1 MIKNYNFNIAEE
13 EKRQILS
20 LHESRTKRHY
30 LINEQS
36 DVYNPTIEQAKQFT
50 DAFNAYIAKNPNA
63 AILKDAKYMNNVQI
77 ATNKINGVQNPAKP
91 VQSQTQTNNNSFSK
105 YVQQAQTALG
115 VTPDGKFG
123 PKTLEALMAK
133 LTPTNV
139 TTPPVDKAAADKL
152 EKENAFKASIEK
164 TIADNKALKEK
175 GMAFPWSKE
184 SVATQSP
191 ADKAAAD
198 KAVADKAAADKLALE
213 KTIANKSGIVIPP
226 QEVKQPPLGSGGF
239 KDMPK
244 PTKFKQ

>member
-30 LINEQS
+30 LINE
-36 DVYNPTIEQAKQFT
+36 VYNPTIEQAKQFA

-63 AILKDAKYMNNVQI
+63 AVLKDANYMNNVQI
-77 ATNKINGVQNPAKP
+77 AMNKISENPDKP
-91 VQSQTQTNNNSFSK
+91 VQSQQTQTNNNSFSN
-105 YVQQAQTALG
+105 YVKQAQTALG

-123 PKTLEALMAK
+123 PKTLEALKAK
-133 LTPTNV
+133 LTPTSV
-139 TTPPVDKAAADKL
+139 T
-152 EKENAFKASIEK
+152 
-164 TIADNKALKEK
+164 
-175 GMAFPWSKE
+175 
-184 SVATQSP
+184 TQSP

-239 KDMPK
+239 KGMPK
-244 PTKFKQ
+244 PTKF

>member
-30 LINEQS
+30 LINE
-36 DVYNPTIEQAKQFT
+36 VYNPTIEQAKQFA

-63 AILKDAKYMNNVQI
+63 AVLKDANYMNNVQI
-77 ATNKINGVQNPAKP
+77 AMNKISENPAKP
-91 VQSQTQTNNNSFSK
+91 VQSQQTQTNNNSFSN
-105 YVQQAQTALG
+105 YVKQAQTALG

-123 PKTLEALMAK
+123 PKTLEALKAK
-133 LTPTNV
+133 LTPTSV
-139 TTPPVDKAAADKL
+139 TTPPVEDKAAADKL

-198 KAVADKAAADKLALE
+198 KAAADKAASEKILADKYGINNPNS
-213 KTIANKSGIVIPP
+213 TGIVIPP

-239 KDMPK
+239 KGMPK
-244 PTKFKQ
+244 PTRF

>member
-36 DVYNPTIEQAKQFT
+36 DVYNPTIEQAKLFV
-50 DAFNAYIAKNPNA
+50 DKVNAYKAKNPNGA
-63 AILKDAKYMNNVQI
+63 ALQDAKLMNSYQI
-77 ATNKINGVQNPAKP
+77 ALNKISENPAKP
-91 VQSQTQTNNNSFSK
+91 VQSKQTQTNNNYYSN
-105 YVQQAQTALG
+105 YVKQAQTALG
-115 VTPDGKFG
+115 VVTVDGKFG
-123 PKTLEALMAK
+123 PDTLKALMAK

-239 KDMPK
+239 KGMPK
-244 PTKFKQ
+244 PTKF

>member
-1 MIKNYNFNIAEE
+1 MIKNYNINIAEE

-30 LINEQS
+30 LINE
-36 DVYNPTIEQAKQFT
+36 VYNPTIEQAKQFA

-63 AILKDAKYMNNVQI
+63 AVLKDANYMNNVQI
-77 ATNKINGVQNPAKP
+77 AMNKISENPDKP
-91 VQSQTQTNNNSFSK
+91 VQSQQTQTNNNSFSN
-105 YVQQAQTALG
+105 YVKQAQTALG

-123 PKTLEALMAK
+123 PKTLEALKAK
-133 LTPTNV
+133 LTPTSV
-139 TTPPVDKAAADKL
+139 TTPPVEDKAAADKL
-152 EKENAFKASIEK
+152 EKENA
-164 TIADNKALKEK
+164 
-175 GMAFPWSKE
+175 
-184 SVATQSP
+184 
-191 ADKAAAD
+191 DKAAAN
-198 KAVADKAAADKLALE
+198 KAVADKAAADKLELE

>member
-105 YVQQAQTALG
+105 YVKQAQTALG
-115 VTPDGKFG
+115 VTADGKFG
-123 PKTLEALMAK
+123 PKTLEALKAK
-133 LTPTNV
+133 LTPTSV
-139 TTPPVDKAAADKL
+139 TTPPVEDKAAADKL
-152 EKENAFKASIEK
+152 EKENA
-164 TIADNKALKEK
+164 
-175 GMAFPWSKE
+175 
-184 SVATQSP
+184 
-191 ADKAAAD
+191 DKAAAN
-198 KAVADKAAADKLALE
+198 KAVADKAAADKLELE

>member
-105 YVQQAQTALG
+105 YVKQAQTALG
-115 VTPDGKFG
+115 VTADGKFG

-133 LTPTNV
+133 LKPTAV
-139 TTPPVDKAAADKL
+139 PAVSGAT
-152 EKENAFKASIEK
+152 S
-164 TIADNKALKEK
+164 
-175 GMAFPWSKE
+175 G
-184 SVATQSP
+184 ATQTQVNKTNPENTTYDAKQALANFTSP
-191 ADKAAAD
+191 Q
-198 KAVADKAAADKLALE
+198 
-213 KTIANKSGIVIPP
+213 KSV
-226 QEVKQPPLGSGGF
+226 QNQQKQDVPIIKPEDEIGS
-239 KDMPK
+239 
-244 PTKFKQ
+244 

>member
-50 DAFNAYIAKNPNA
+50 DAFYAYISKNPNA
-63 AILKDAKYMNNVQI
+63 AILNDAKYMNNVQI
-77 ATNKINGVQNPAKP
+77 ATNKINGGQNPAKP
-91 VQSQTQTNNNSFSK
+91 VQSQQTQTNNNSFSN
-105 YVQQAQTALG
+105 YVKQAQTALG

-123 PKTLEALMAK
+123 PKTLEALKAK

-139 TTPPVDKAAADKL
+139 TTPPVDKDAADKL
-152 EKENAFKASIEK
+152 EKEKAFKATMEK
-164 TIADNKALKEK
+164 AIADNKSSKETVVTPPPEDAAAKLEKEK
-175 GMAFPWSKE
+175 AFK
-184 SVATQSP
+184 ATM
-191 ADKAAAD
+191 
-198 KAVADKAAADKLALE
+198 E

-239 KDMPK
+239 KGMPK
-244 PTKFKQ
+244 PTKF